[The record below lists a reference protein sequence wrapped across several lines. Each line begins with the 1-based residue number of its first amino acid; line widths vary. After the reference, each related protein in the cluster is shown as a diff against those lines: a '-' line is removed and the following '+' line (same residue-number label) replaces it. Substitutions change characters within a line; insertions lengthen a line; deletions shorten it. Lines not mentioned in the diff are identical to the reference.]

1 MKYESYDDKNKTV
14 FYNFDNLSDT
24 IYGSG
29 YLKIYT
35 TTLNI
40 FLSKI
45 ITNSIFDLTLP
56 TDLSLTKLKIN
67 ITNTNKDFYNQLIN
81 EIIITKK
88 KK

>member
-1 MKYESYDDKNKTV
+1 MNYESYDDKNKTV
-14 FYNFDNLSDT
+14 FYKFDNLSDK

-45 ITNSIFDLTLP
+45 ITNSIFDLTLLS
-56 TDLSLTKLKIN
+56 DLSLSELKIN
-67 ITNTNKDFYNQLIN
+67 ITNTNKDFLIN
-81 EIIITKK
+81 L
-88 KK
+88 